1 MTGTKAVIRVE
12 RLTKIFNSKSVVEDL
27 SFEVEKGSVMAFLGN
42 NGSGKTTT
50 IRCLLGIYSP
60 YSGEA
65 LINNQDYSSK
75 LSKLIGYLPE
85 ERGLYK
91 DVTVGE
97 LFKYFS
103 ELRGIPLNEANKS
116 ISSYLERVGL
126 AEHVNKKTQQLSAG
140 MQQKVQIGL
149 CILHKPEILILD
161 EPFNKLDPINRDLFM
176 QLFKEM
182 NNDGTTILYSTHIID
197 EAQKLADSILII
209 KDGKRKAYGSVLD
222 VRKDFGQKSITI
234 EFSGNF
240 PSNDKFYDYR
250 TYKNKAEIFPKE
262 KISSESILE
271 FLINKDLK
279 IINFSLDYPTLNEI
293 FIRINNAQE

>member
-1 MTGTKAVIRVE
+1 MISKKDVIKVE
-12 RLTKIFNSKSVVEDL
+12 GLTKIFNSRPVINNL
-27 SFEVEKGSVMAFLGN
+27 SFKVEKGSVMAFLGN

-50 IRCLLGIYSP
+50 IRCLLGIYTP
-60 YSGEA
+60 NSGEA
-65 LINNQDYSSK
+65 LINNQHYSNK

-91 DVTVGE
+91 DVSVGE

-103 ELRGIPLNEANKS
+103 ELRGIPFEEGRKS

-126 AEHVNKKTQQLSAG
+126 IEHVNKKTQQLSAG

-149 CILHKPEILILD
+149 CILHRPEILILD

-182 NNDGTTILYSTHIID
+182 KDGGTTILYSTHIID

-209 KDGKRKAYGSVLD
+209 KEGKRKAYGSVLE
-222 VRKDFGQKSITI
+222 VRKAFGQKSISI

-240 PSNDKFYDYR
+240 PTNEKLYTFR

-262 KISSESILE
+262 KTSPESILGY
-271 FLINKDLK
+271 LINNNLK
-279 IINFSLDYPTLNEI
+279 IINYSLDYPTLNEI
-293 FIRINNAQE
+293 FIKVNNAQ